1 MIVKLKGRIENYS
14 ENYIDLDVTNV
25 VYRIFMTDS
34 NISALSEMS
43 NEIEIFIYEI
53 IKEDSR
59 NFIGF
64 NNQEER
70 EVFCDLLSVQ
80 GVGSKMAL
88 NIMSN
93 LSCEE
98 IISSIK
104 TEQISIFTKISGVGQ
119 KLAKRI
125 LNELKEKIQ
134 KKYDTTN
141 LPISDEDH
149 KAKDDLISCL
159 VNLGYPQRVC
169 EETAIQVIT
178 ENNEKNLEKL
188 IPKALKIL
196 TKPIKS

>member
-70 EVFCDLLSVQ
+70 EIFCDLLSVQ

-134 KKYDTTN
+134 KNMILQIYQFLMKITKQRMILY
-141 LPISDEDH
+141 
-149 KAKDDLISCL
+149 L
-159 VNLGYPQRVC
+159 V
-169 EETAIQVIT
+169 
-178 ENNEKNLEKL
+178 
-188 IPKALKIL
+188 
-196 TKPIKS
+196 